1 MPSTYSTNLKLQLM
15 ATGEDSGTWGVNT
28 NNNLGTLIEESIVG
42 AATVAM
48 ADANQ
53 TITTPDG
60 VTGSGRH
67 VYLNCTGALTANRNL
82 VVPTLNKNYVV
93 TNSTTGGF
101 SIVVKT
107 TAGTGITIG
116 PALKRYVY
124 ADGTNVVEAINSV
137 GDFTVAGTLGI
148 SSVSTTGNATIGG
161 NLAVTGT
168 TALTGNATMAGTVGV
183 TGAVTGA
190 SFNKTAITAP
200 ATGSTLSIADGKTFT
215 ASNTL
220 TLTGTDN
227 TAMTFPGTSGTV
239 VTLDATQTLTNKTLT
254 SPTINTPTINTATIN
269 TATINTGSMGAA
281 STATTQTAGDNSTK
295 LATTAYV
302 DTAATNT
309 AYVTMKVIGAF
320 PFSFSYT
327 PRRSTS
333 ILTIEVDI
341 PSIGGSNTTNSLTVT
356 VGASTLNTA
365 FIQFTNLAY
374 HASPFRVIGTYQV
387 ASAAALTIGSA
398 LTGGGTLTG
407 SGTVYMRV
415 TESYGV
421 IS

>member
-15 ATGEDSGTWGVNT
+15 ATGEDSGTWGSNT

-60 VTGSGRH
+60 VTGSGRK
-67 VYLNCTGALTANRNL
+67 VYLECTGILTTNRNL
-82 VVPTLNKNYVV
+82 VVPTVNKNYVV

-116 PALKRYVY
+116 PGLKRYVY
-124 ADGTNVVEAINSV
+124 ANGTNVVEAINSV
-137 GDFTVAGTLGI
+137 GDLTVAGTLGA
-148 SSVSTTGNATIGG
+148 SSASTTGNATIGG
-161 NLAVTGT
+161 NFAVTGT
-168 TALTGNATMAGTVGV
+168 TALTGNATMAGTLGV

-190 SFNKTAITAP
+190 SFNKTLITAP
-200 ATGSTLSIADGKTFT
+200 ATSSTLAIADGKTLT
-215 ASNTL
+215 VSNSITF
-220 TLTGTDN
+220 TGTDA

-239 VTLDATQTLTNKTLT
+239 VTLDATQTLTAKTLT

-269 TATINTGSMGAA
+269 TATINTAAMGAA
-281 STATTQTAGDNSTK
+281 STATTQTDGDNSTK
-295 LATTAYV
+295 LATTAYAA
-302 DTAATNT
+302 TAA
-309 AYVTMKVIGAF
+309 AYVTMKEIAAF

-327 PRRSTS
+327 PLRSTS
-333 ILTIEVDI
+333 ILTVEIDI
-341 PSIGGSNTTNSLTVT
+341 PSIGGQNTSSSLTAT

-365 FIQFTNLAY
+365 YIAFTNLAS
-374 HASPFRVIGTYQV
+374 HNSPFRVIGAYQNV
-387 ASAAALTIGSA
+387 STAAITIGSG
-398 LTGGGTLTG
+398 LTGGGALG